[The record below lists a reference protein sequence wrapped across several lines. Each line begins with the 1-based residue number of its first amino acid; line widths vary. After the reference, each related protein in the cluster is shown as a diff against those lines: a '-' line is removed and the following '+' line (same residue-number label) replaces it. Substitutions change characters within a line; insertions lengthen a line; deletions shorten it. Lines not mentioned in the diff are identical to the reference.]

1 MVRSRVLFQEQPV
14 AWKGFTP
21 GSTCPVPGERG
32 TEKCKGRLLE
42 QVSGGG
48 SVLMERKMESG
59 QIWGLQLTGS
69 PDRSDMMIREREES
83 QVDLRFGV

>member
-1 MVRSRVLFQEQPV
+1 M
-14 AWKGFTP
+14 
-21 GSTCPVPGERG
+21 
-32 TEKCKGRLLE
+32 
-42 QVSGGG
+42 
-48 SVLMERKMESG
+48 MERKMESG